1 MNKTH
6 GFSLGVVS
14 SVMMALFATT
24 IVIVMPTNVMAVSAL
39 NSDDL
44 IYVTGFLSPDNTT
57 TGEPTGESDVD
68 SSAAVSLITISKG
81 PQGNTIINPQTTT
94 IKTGGEILIL
104 NNDTVAHTIRNGM
117 GPDDPLSGRLFGVGP
132 LEPKGFI
139 EYVASNLQPGTYS
152 FYSTTDPSIKGQL
165 VVTN

>member
-1 MNKTH
+1 MNNTH
-6 GFSLGVVS
+6 GFSPGVVS
-14 SVMMALFATT
+14 SVMMTLFATM
-24 IVIVMPTNVMAVSAL
+24 IVGILPTYVVAISAL
-39 NSDDL
+39 NSEHL
-44 IYVTGFLSPDNTT
+44 VYVTGFTSPDNT
-57 TGEPTGESDVD
+57 TGEPTGESDAD
-68 SSAAVSLITISKG
+68 SSGAVALITISKG
-81 PQGNTIINPQTTT
+81 LQGNTIINPQTTT

-104 NNDTVAHTIRNGM
+104 NNDTVAHSIRNGM

>member
-6 GFSLGVVS
+6 GFSLGIV
-14 SVMMALFATT
+14 SVMMPALFATMIANVVT
-24 IVIVMPTNVMAVSAL
+24 ISAL
-39 NSDDL
+39 NSEHL
-44 IYVTGFLSPDNTT
+44 VYVSGSPSPDNS
-57 TGEPTGESDVD
+57 TGEPTGESDID
-68 SSAAVSLITISKG
+68 SSAAVALITISKG
-81 PQGNTIINPQTTT
+81 SQGNTIINPQTTT

-104 NNDTVAHTIRNGM
+104 NNDSVAHTIRSGM

>member
-1 MNKTH
+1 MNNIH
-6 GFSLGVVS
+6 GFSPGVVS
-14 SVMMALFATT
+14 SVMMTLFATL
-24 IVIVMPTNVMAVSAL
+24 IVGILPTYVVAISAL
-39 NSDDL
+39 NSEHL
-44 IYVTGFLSPDNTT
+44 VYVTGFTSLDNT

-104 NNDTVAHTIRNGM
+104 NNDTVAHSIRNGM

-139 EYVASNLQPGTYS
+139 EYVASNLQPGTYF

>member
-6 GFSLGVVS
+6 GVSLGIV
-14 SVMMALFATT
+14 SVMMPALFATMIANVVT
-24 IVIVMPTNVMAVSAL
+24 ISAL
-39 NSDDL
+39 NSEHL
-44 IYVTGFLSPDNTT
+44 VYVSGSPSPDNS
-57 TGEPTGESDVD
+57 TGEPTGESDID
-68 SSAAVSLITISKG
+68 SSAAVALITISKG
-81 PQGNTIINPQTTT
+81 SQGNTIINPQTTT

-104 NNDTVAHTIRNGM
+104 NNDSVAHTIRSGM

-152 FYSTTDPSIKGQL
+152 FYSTTDPSIKGKL

>member
-81 PQGNTIINPQTTT
+81 PQGNTVFNPQTTT

-104 NNDTVAHTIRNGM
+104 NNDTVAHTIRSGM